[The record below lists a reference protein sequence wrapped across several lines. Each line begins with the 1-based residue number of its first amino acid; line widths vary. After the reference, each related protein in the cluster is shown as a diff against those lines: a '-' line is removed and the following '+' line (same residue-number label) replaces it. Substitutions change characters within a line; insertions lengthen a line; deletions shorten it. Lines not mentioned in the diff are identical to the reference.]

1 MRSRSQH
8 LSEAGKKK
16 FLGGVKRN
24 LRFSQI
30 YFFSRW
36 FILLLTRWNDASEI
50 SNSPFFCLFRGE
62 TCRQWRWDFCSHV
75 ATYSLCFKWRDA
87 APDWLIIK
95 QNRLALTHAVVCVCV
110 CVCVA
115 QKERQSARAWQEDN
129 ADHPHYP
136 FTANC
141 HVTRFAYW
149 IYSLSFTAVCD
160 HEHLTLLARTSGG
173 KQLTWVT

>member
-16 FLGGVKRN
+16 FLRGVKRN

-110 CVCVA
+110 WPRRSDSLPEHDRRIMLTTFTTLSQLIAMWHGSRIGFILYPLLLCVTM
-115 QKERQSARAWQEDN
+115 S
-129 ADHPHYP
+129 
-136 FTANC
+136 T
-141 HVTRFAYW
+141 
-149 IYSLSFTAVCD
+149 
-160 HEHLTLLARTSGG
+160 
-173 KQLTWVT
+173 